1 MSLRLYVRFFNVYT
15 HESRKAEYAGE
26 GFCVKAFLFA
36 FLFATCK
43 GLWLFSCI
51 VFLASSVA
59 YALYAA
65 KVLSFPF
72 YFIAG
77 LVIKLYAGYSY
88 SDWLHRKL
96 IRKKYVLA
104 DVVLANNVM
113 HAKLKFMKRQN
124 ASNCSAADAPRS
136 TGS

>member
-1 MSLRLYVRFFNVYT
+1 MRFFNVYT
-15 HESRKAEYAGE
+15 HESRKSEYTGE

-51 VFLASSVA
+51 VFLASGVA

-65 KVLSFPF
+65 KVLSLPF
-72 YFIAG
+72 YFITG

-88 SDWLHRKL
+88 NDWLQRKL
-96 IRKKYVLA
+96 VRKKYVLT
-104 DVVLANNVM
+104 DVVLARNVM

-124 ASNCSAADAPRS
+124 TSHCSTANVPHS